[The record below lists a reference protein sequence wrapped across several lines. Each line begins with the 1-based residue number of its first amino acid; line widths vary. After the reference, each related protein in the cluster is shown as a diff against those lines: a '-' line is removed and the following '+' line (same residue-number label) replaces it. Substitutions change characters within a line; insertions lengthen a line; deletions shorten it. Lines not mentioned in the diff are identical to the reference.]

1 MLANLAGG
9 DGGGNSSVDAQQMF
23 GGLGDQKAITNAW
36 GFEVN
41 QADVL
46 SAFNELDPNSTKRIV
61 YTQFASGVRQLK
73 LKWDDN
79 TTKEVWSALDENKK
93 KYLNLETFQSGLR
106 STDPRIQEFYQTLM
120 V

>member
-1 MLANLAGG
+1 MLAALANS
-9 DGGGNSSVDAQQMF
+9 GGGGSSVDQPMF
-23 GGLGDQKAITNAW
+23 GGLDDQKAVTNAW

-41 QADVL
+41 QADIL

-61 YTQFASGVRQLK
+61 YTQFAAGVKLLK

-79 TTKEVWSALDENKK
+79 TTKAVWSALDESKK
-93 KYLNLETFQSGLR
+93 KFLNLETFQQGLR